1 MPSIDPLR
9 KPTRLSLNSLLRET
23 DPSLSLTSLLPLDL
37 TWPSTSP
44 ISRAQWVKT
53 KTSLG
58 QTVDVIKGAV
68 TGDTAAPGA
77 LRVINASDLEL
88 ARQTEAQ
95 SV

>member
-1 MPSIDPLR
+1 MSSHSPPSYLS
-9 KPTRLSLNSLLRET
+9 TR
-23 DPSLSLTSLLPLDL
+23 PGP